1 MSAKPTVLLISQN
14 EFSGVVPALAA
25 ALVRSGCRVIEEQQS
40 LRVLGPVQRA
50 LYGVWMTVSARLH
63 YGRDA
68 ALMADRTRAAFVA
81 RSRANKEL
89 VDRHPEAT
97 LVLQITA
104 NFDTYRGPR
113 PAGKRFVIYTDHMNL
128 MSKHLPA
135 TPGFVL
141 HERKPA
147 PEWNRIEHEI
157 LHAQDHIVVM
167 GSHVKPAIEALYDM
181 PPSRVTVIGTGP
193 GNDLDIVRDGGTKD
207 ASGKSILFVGKL
219 AGVKGLGVL
228 LEAFELVRAQVPD
241 AVLHVVTRREV
252 SAPGVVHHG
261 AIDAAQLKKL
271 FYSASIF
278 SMPAYKEP
286 LGLVYLEAMLA
297 GCACVGTD
305 TGAMPELIRDGE
317 TGYVVPVGDSAAL
330 AARLVA
336 MLQDPARTRLMGER
350 GYESVREYWD
360 WDAVVGR
367 LLAAVA

>member
-1 MSAKPTVLLISQN
+1 
-14 EFSGVVPALAA
+14 
-25 ALVRSGCRVIEEQQS
+25 
-40 LRVLGPVQRA
+40 
-50 LYGVWMTVSARLH
+50 MTVSARLH

-252 SAPGVVHHG
+252 SAPRRGPSRRHRRG
-261 AIDAAQLKKL
+261 ATEEAFLLRQHIPRCRRTRSRSGSCTWRRCWPDAR
-271 FYSASIF
+271 ASV
-278 SMPAYKEP
+278 P
-286 LGLVYLEAMLA
+286 
-297 GCACVGTD
+297 D